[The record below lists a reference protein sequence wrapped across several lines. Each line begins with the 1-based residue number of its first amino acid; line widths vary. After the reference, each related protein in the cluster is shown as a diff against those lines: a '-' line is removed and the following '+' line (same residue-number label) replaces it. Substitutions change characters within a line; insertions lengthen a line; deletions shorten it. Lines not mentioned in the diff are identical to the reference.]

1 MGERESWS
9 YQGASESQRP
19 THWGGE
25 ECKSAILGWLIWLFQ
40 YEWWTQ
46 IWALLLFLNVLLY
59 VLYYVCIFFP
69 ECHPAGRKGSPEES
83 AQTTG
88 NSKLQP
94 AGSDSGRAETD
105 CIFTGEQHDT
115 TDAERQVAGNPWHIL
130 HNIVSTGQW
139 VTGFLWRLQV
149 GDQYNFVSH

>member
-1 MGERESWS
+1 MVNTNLGS
-9 YQGASESQRP
+9 APLSE
-19 THWGGE
+19 
-25 ECKSAILGWLIWLFQ
+25 CVVICL
-40 YEWWTQ
+40 
-46 IWALLLFLNVLLY
+46 VLCVY
-59 VLYYVCIFFP
+59 FFP

-115 TDAERQVAGNPWHIL
+115 TDAERQVAGNP
-130 HNIVSTGQW
+130 
-139 VTGFLWRLQV
+139 
-149 GDQYNFVSH
+149 